1 MRLAR
6 HLLGYLPVQL
16 ASAIASFG
24 GVYAFTRLLTPEDYG
39 RYALMFS
46 ALALLQTVTLLWVE
60 AAAYRFAGAAGEGQG
75 RADHRVTALTLMRR
89 SLVVA
94 MAAWAVLALLLHDVA
109 GYGVILPWIA
119 VLLPACTLLQIA
131 LEMHRADLRVRR
143 YAAVRVATTLSGFA
157 MAVLLAAFTGLGAV
171 APFAGLAAA
180 TVIAAVLEG
189 RALRRAARGGA
200 MTAGAARAWLGYG
213 APLAIALA
221 LDLVLSASDRLLIA
235 LFLGEASVG
244 AYAAGYGVADKTVL
258 LICAWAASAAS
269 PLLMAA
275 YERGGPEATRESGA
289 AFLRTLMHVALPA
302 TVGLALVAGPLSQAM
317 IGEAVRAE
325 AARIIPWIA
334 FAGLMNGLLVHYASE
349 PYHLARRT
357 GLRAALMAV
366 PAALNI
372 ALNLV
377 LLPAL
382 GLMGAVY
389 ATVASYAA
397 GLVLLILVGRRLV
410 PLPVPAG
417 AILRPA
423 IAALAMV
430 PAVRLV
436 PDWGSW
442 PQLFASA
449 LVGALVYAGVLI
461 LLDPRRSLAFLHAMR
476 GKSDAPRT
484 A

>member
-6 HLLGYLPVQL
+6 HLLGYLPVQF

-24 GVYAFTRLLTPEDYG
+24 GVYAFSRLLSPEDYG

-60 AAAYRFAGAAGEGQG
+60 AAAYRFAGAAGDRQG
-75 RADHRVTALTLMRR
+75 RADHRLTALALMRR
-89 SLVVA
+89 SLVLA
-94 MAAWAVLALLLHDVA
+94 MAAWAGLALLLHGVP
-109 GYGVILPWIA
+109 GYGAILPWIA
-119 VLLPACTLLQIA
+119 VLLPACTILQIA

-143 YAAVRVATTLSGFA
+143 YAAVRVATTLVGFA
-157 MAVLLAAFTGLGAV
+157 LAVLLAAQTGLGAA
-171 APFAGLAAA
+171 APFAGLAVA
-180 TVIAAVLEG
+180 TAIAALVEG
-189 RALRRAARGGA
+189 RALHRAARGGVMA
-200 MTAGAARAWLGYG
+200 PGVKRAWLGYG

-221 LDLVLSASDRLLIA
+221 LDLILSASDRLLIA

-275 YERGGPEATRESGA
+275 YERGGPDATRQSGA
-289 AFLRTLMHVALPA
+289 AFLRTLLLVALPA
-302 TVGLALVAGPLSQAM
+302 TVGLALIAEPLSEAM
-317 IGEAVRAE
+317 IGEAIRAD

-349 PYHLARRT
+349 PFQLARRT
-357 GLRAALMAV
+357 GLRATLMAV

-372 ALNLV
+372 ALNLA
-377 LLPAL
+377 LLPAF

-389 ATVASYAA
+389 ATVASYAV

-410 PLPVPAG
+410 RLPLPAG

-423 IAALAMV
+423 MAALAMV

-449 LVGALVYAGVLI
+449 LAGALVYAGVLI
-461 LLDPRRSLAFLHAMR
+461 LLDLRRSLAFLDAVR
-476 GKSDAPRT
+476 GQSDAPRAT
-484 A
+484 